1 MTVSAP
7 TSSVGPVRAQRV
19 AELVAQRL
27 RERILRGEL
36 ADGEM
41 LPKED
46 DLRAEYPVSKPS
58 LREALR
64 ILETEGL
71 ITVMRGNKGG
81 ALVHRPTE
89 VDAGYM
95 LGLVLTGQ
103 RTEVADLAAA
113 LQEIEPACAALC
125 AARRDRK
132 RVVVPVLEDL
142 HAQALAAVDD
152 LVATTT
158 LSRRFHETIVEHC
171 GNRTLTLV
179 AGALETLWSSHERR
193 WAAVVDRE
201 AVPVRARS
209 ASWRCTARSSRASA
223 PVIGWACGPWWP
235 TTSATCS
242 STRRRGWAAARRPST
257 RRSSAASCRARR
269 RPLRLQPGVR
279 GGGARAAPVD
289 LFPLNL
295 LIDMTHNGG
304 RGDLRMPTSRTIVG
318 ASREAR

>member
-1 MTVSAP
+1 MAGTGGRSSGGRTDRAILVPVSAP
-7 TSSVGPVRAQRV
+7 IPSAPVRAQRV

-36 ADGEM
+36 SDGEM

-103 RTEVADLAAA
+103 GTEIADLAAA
-113 LQEIEPACAALC
+113 LREIEPACAALC

-132 RVVVPVLEDL
+132 RAVVPVLVDL
-142 HAQALAAVDD
+142 HEQALTAVDD

-158 LSRRFHETIVEHC
+158 LSRRFHETIVELC

-179 AGALETLWSSHERR
+179 AGALESLWSSHERR
-193 WAAVVDRE
+193 WAEVVERST
-201 AVPVRARS
+201 VPVRARRREL
-209 ASWRCTARSSRASA
+209 AVHGEIVEAIRSGDS
-223 PVIGWACGPWWP
+223 V
-235 TTSATCS
+235 
-242 STRRRGWAAARRPST
+242 
-257 RRSSAASCRARR
+257 
-269 RPLRLQPGVR
+269 GVR
-279 GGGARAAPVD
+279 ALVAHHLRHVQQ
-289 LFPLNL
+289 FPAT
-295 LIDMTHNGG
+295 IAGG
-304 RGDLRMPTSRTIVG
+304 RPTVLDPSLLHR
-318 ASREAR
+318 